1 MSWKREREGLIAQ
14 TLAFVQSVTG
24 KGGERTAPQA
34 IPPLSSEREAT
45 ARPSVGS
52 AALLAVETALGAPP
66 PSAAQGVTP
75 KAAPQRFDPQRFELE
90 RFELER
96 FEAPKLEPPSLEP
109 PSLERPSPEQ
119 PRVQRANQAA
129 PAPILQR
136 PIPQS
141 EMASEIRARIA
152 SFRAHQERFNRE
164 REEYFAATL
173 ARLRASLRDAPP
185 PPRLRK

>member
-24 KGGERTAPQA
+24 KGSERPGSAA
-34 IPPLSSEREAT
+34 IPPLSSESEAT
-45 ARPSVGS
+45 ARPSVGAS
-52 AALLAVETALGAPP
+52 ALLAVETALGARPS
-66 PSAAQGVTP
+66 SAAQSVTP
-75 KAAPQRFDPQRFELE
+75 KATPRRFDPQRFDPSRVESPDLE
-90 RFELER
+90 R
-96 FEAPKLEPPSLEP
+96 PD
-109 PSLERPSPEQ
+109 LERPSP
-119 PRVQRANQAA
+119 PT
-129 PAPILQR
+129 PAPILRR

-173 ARLRASLRDAPP
+173 ARLRAALRDAPP
-185 PPRLRK
+185 PHRLRK

>member
-24 KGGERTAPQA
+24 KGGERTASQA

-45 ARPSVGS
+45 ARPSVGV

-90 RFELER
+90 RFE
-96 FEAPKLEPPSLEP
+96 APKLEPPSLER
-109 PSLERPSPEQ
+109 PSLERPSP
-119 PRVQRANQAA
+119 PA

>member
-24 KGGERTAPQA
+24 KGSERPGSAA
-34 IPPLSSEREAT
+34 IPPLSSESEAT
-45 ARPSVGS
+45 ARPSVGAS
-52 AALLAVETALGAPP
+52 ALLAVETALGARPS
-66 PSAAQGVTP
+66 SAAQSVTP
-75 KAAPQRFDPQRFELE
+75 KATPRRFDPQRFDPSRVEPPDLE
-90 RFELER
+90 R
-96 FEAPKLEPPSLEP
+96 PD
-109 PSLERPSPEQ
+109 LERPSP
-119 PRVQRANQAA
+119 PA
-129 PAPILQR
+129 PAPILRR

-173 ARLRASLRDAPP
+173 ARLRAALRDAPP
-185 PPRLRK
+185 PHRLRK

>member
-24 KGGERTAPQA
+24 KGGERTASQT
-34 IPPLSSEREAT
+34 IPPLPSETEISAK
-45 ARPSVGS
+45 PSVGA
-52 AALLAVETALGAPP
+52 AALLAVETALGAG
-66 PSAAQGVTP
+66 PSSAVQSATP
-75 KAAPQRFDPQRFELE
+75 TARPQRFDPQRFELQ
-90 RFELER
+90 R
-96 FEAPKLEPPSLEP
+96 FEAPRVEAPRVEAPRVEAPRVEPPEV
-109 PSLERPSPEQ
+109 ERPSP
-119 PRVQRANQAA
+119 PA

-173 ARLRASLRDAPP
+173 ARLRASLGDAAP

>member
-24 KGGERTAPQA
+24 KGGERTASQT
-34 IPPLSSEREAT
+34 IPPLPSETEISAK
-45 ARPSVGS
+45 PSVGA
-52 AALLAVETALGAPP
+52 AALLAVETALGAG
-66 PSAAQGVTP
+66 PSSAVQSATP
-75 KAAPQRFDPQRFELE
+75 TARPQRFDPQRFELQ
-90 RFELER
+90 R
-96 FEAPKLEPPSLEP
+96 FEAPRVEAPRVEAPRVEPPEV
-109 PSLERPSPEQ
+109 ERPSP
-119 PRVQRANQAA
+119 PA

-173 ARLRASLRDAPP
+173 ARLRASLRDAAP

>member
-24 KGGERTAPQA
+24 KGSDRLAGEA
-34 IPPLSSEREAT
+34 IQPLTSETET
-45 ARPSVGS
+45 SARPAVGA

-66 PSAAQGVTP
+66 PNVARSATPSAPAATP
-75 KAAPQRFDPQRFELE
+75 KVALQRFE
-90 RFELER
+90 
-96 FEAPKLEPPSLEP
+96 PPSHERP
-109 PSLERPSPEQ
+109 SHERPSLERPSLERPSLEG
-119 PRVQRANQAA
+119 PSLEGPSPPA
-129 PAPILQR
+129 PALIMQR

>member
-1 MSWKREREGLIAQ
+1 VSWKREREGLIAQ

-24 KGGERTAPQA
+24 KGSERLGSAA
-34 IPPLSSEREAT
+34 IPPLSSETNAT
-45 ARPSVGS
+45 ARPSIGAS
-52 AALLAVETALGAPP
+52 ALLAVETALGARPS
-66 PSAAQGVTP
+66 SAAQSVTP
-75 KAAPQRFDPQRFELE
+75 KATPRRFDPQRFDPP
-90 RFELER
+90 RFEPSR
-96 FEAPKLEPPSLEP
+96 VEPPDIERP
-109 PSLERPSPEQ
+109 DLERPSP
-119 PRVQRANQAA
+119 PT
-129 PAPILQR
+129 PAPILRR

-173 ARLRASLRDAPP
+173 ARLRAALRDAPP

>member
-24 KGGERTAPQA
+24 NGSERPASAA
-34 IPPLSSEREAT
+34 IPPLSSEMEAT
-45 ARPSVGS
+45 ARPSVGAS
-52 AALLAVETALGAPP
+52 ALLAVETALGARPS
-66 PSAAQGVTP
+66 SAAQSVTP
-75 KAAPQRFDPQRFELE
+75 KATPRRFDLQRFDPPGFEPSRVEPPDIERPDLE
-90 RFELER
+90 R
-96 FEAPKLEPPSLEP
+96 PD
-109 PSLERPSPEQ
+109 LERPSP
-119 PRVQRANQAA
+119 PA
-129 PAPILQR
+129 PAPILRR

-173 ARLRASLRDAPP
+173 ARLRAALRDAPP
-185 PPRLRK
+185 PHRLRK